1 MCFHKLELRSITGA
15 SLLPVLASISAA
27 ASGGVVAEILP
38 NSQDALITVIVSY
51 ALWGTSVPLAMIITA
66 IYFYRLNLHQLPPRE
81 RIVSVFIPIGPP
93 GLGGFALLQ
102 LGKVSMQIF
111 SKTNTLNTTAVY
123 AGDIF
128 YLLGLLQALILWGFG
143 IVWIF
148 FAVCSIWMRKFPFN
162 MGWWAFTF
170 PMGVFATSTVL
181 IGVELP
187 SAFFKVLGTVSIF
200 QNPVL

>member
-81 RIVSVFIPIGPP
+81 RIVSVVIPIGPP

-128 YLLGLLQALILWGFG
+128 YVVGLLQALIFWGFG

-187 SAFFKVLGTVSIF
+187 SAFFRVLGTVSIF
-200 QNPVL
+200 QSPVL